1 MIVYP
6 PPYERLVSDY
16 KRANESA
23 INAALSN
30 LNWEFLFCQVT
41 SNYF

>member
-6 PPYERLVSDY
+6 PPYERLVSDC
-16 KRANESA
+16 KRASESA

-30 LNWEFLFCQVT
+30 VDLEFLFCQAT